1 MSISTAWLSRFLF
14 LYSNHPS
21 GGMGDLPQRMKEEW
35 EKRHKKSAEVRL
47 AVTRCSAVS
56 MVFPGFQAAFAAKRL
71 GKPTRHF
78 GSKEEVYPS
87 WYVIN

>member
-47 AVTRCSAVS
+47 AVTRCSAIA

-78 GSKEEVYPS
+78 GSKEEVYPT